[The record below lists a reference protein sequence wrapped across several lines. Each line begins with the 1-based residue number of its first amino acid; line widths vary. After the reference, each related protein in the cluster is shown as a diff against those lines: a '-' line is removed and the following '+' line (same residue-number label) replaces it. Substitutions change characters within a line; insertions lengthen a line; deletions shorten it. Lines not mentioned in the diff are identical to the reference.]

1 MRQKKEDEFVH
12 LYLDQFLIVEVLVEE
27 WLENTLF
34 LLHVVVK
41 VIEEVVNLLLQ
52 NIVGNSP
59 KRDLEPQSLRYLE
72 TQRLRG
78 PGIQRLRDS
87 ENQRPKNSVNQ
98 RPP

>member
-52 NIVGNSP
+52 NIGGISL
-59 KRDLEPQSLRYLE
+59 KTLRASQPQR
-72 TQRLRG
+72 
-78 PGIQRLRDS
+78 PRDS
-87 ENQRPKNSVNQ
+87 KTQ
-98 RPP
+98 